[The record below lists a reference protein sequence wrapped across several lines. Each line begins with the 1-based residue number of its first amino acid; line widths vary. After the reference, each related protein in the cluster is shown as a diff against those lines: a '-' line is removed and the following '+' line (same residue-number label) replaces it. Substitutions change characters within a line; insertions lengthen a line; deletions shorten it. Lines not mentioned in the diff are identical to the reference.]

1 MTQILKVLRFIRI
14 YGLGRTWFKVSG
26 RLRTGRR
33 GISIKPFC
41 KLNKDIGVIGC
52 GQFAFATI
60 GYYIR
65 SRYGRRFG
73 ACYDIDKTAS
83 DSFASFHNVPVQ
95 AVMAEALISNA
106 TLDLIYIASN
116 HASHTEYAIQCI
128 EAGKRVYLE
137 KPISV
142 TNDQLV
148 RLANTI
154 RNCPIEQIY
163 FGYNRPFSRVIFD
176 LRSFVGTRTSPI
188 TLNCF
193 ISGHMLESAHWYR
206 NPEEGTRI
214 CGNVGHWLDLAVHIL
229 LWGDMPDCWKIQL
242 AYSNPQARD
251 DDMSI
256 ALTSESGDLINIVL
270 TARCEP
276 FEGINETINFQHD
289 TTICK
294 IDDFRKMSVWQN
306 EKLIKK
312 RYWPKDVGHRDAIL
326 QPFSDTYKRDRD
338 EVITSSI
345 LMLHIADMV
354 KKNITCSDF
363 SFSKQ
368 RISIG
373 LTD

>member
-1 MTQILKVLRFIRI
+1 VNKLRKVVRFILI

-26 RLRTGRR
+26 RLRISKGR
-33 GISIKPFC
+33 IVYNPFTQKC
-41 KLNKDIGVIGC
+41 KNIGVIGC

-73 ACYDIDKTAS
+73 VCYDVDKAAS
-83 DSFASFHNVPVQ
+83 KSFANFHDVP
-95 AVMAEALISNA
+95 ADAETADALITNSS
-106 TLDLIYIASN
+106 LDLIYIASN
-116 HASHTEYAIQCI
+116 HASHADYAIQCL

-142 TNDQLV
+142 NDEQLV
-148 RLANTI
+148 LLVKTI
-154 RNCPIEQIY
+154 RKFPNEQVF
-163 FGYNRPFSRVIFD
+163 FGYNRPFSRAVRD
-176 LRSFVGTRTSPI
+176 LRSHVGIRNSPI

-193 ISGHMLESAHWYR
+193 ISGHKLESDHWYR

-214 CGNVGHWLDLAVHIL
+214 CGNVGHWLDLAIHIL
-229 LWGDMPDCWKIQL
+229 SWGDMPDCWKIQL
-242 AYSNPQARD
+242 AYSNPQVRD

-256 ALTSESGDLINIVL
+256 ALTSEFGDLINITL

-294 IDDFRKMSVWQN
+294 IDDFRKMTIYQN

-312 RYWPKDVGHRDAIL
+312 RYWPKDVGHCDAIL
-326 QPFSDTYKRDRD
+326 QPFSDAYKRDRE

-345 LMLHIADMV
+345 LMLKISDMV
-354 KKNITCSDF
+354 KQNISYSDF

-368 RISIG
+368 KISIG